1 MKITK
6 LNFFVA
12 LFLAAFIFT
21 GCPSNNNSQTAAAS
35 EIVEDEEEEDD
46 DDDKWDDGDD
56 EWDDLDTSEV
66 NYDYIERELMERDTI
81 DF

>member
-6 LNFFVA
+6 LSFLIA
-12 LFLAAFIFT
+12 LFIAAFIFT
-21 GCPSNNNSQTAAAS
+21 GCPSNNNSQTSAAN
-35 EIVEDEEEEDD
+35 EIIDEED

-56 EWDDLDTSEV
+56 EWDDLDTSEID
-66 NYDYIERELMERDTI
+66 YDYIKRELMERDTI